1 MQSSTILLSCVK
13 KIYIEK
19 REFKNVVKD
28 FKTGNVPES
37 WVLYRARSSKVGNL
51 WRNNPGVMA
60 AGIVPSVNLGQGKVL
75 DSNPVVCR

>member
-1 MQSSTILLSCVK
+1 MQSSNILLPCGR

-37 WVLYRARSSKVGNL
+37 WVL
-51 WRNNPGVMA
+51 
-60 AGIVPSVNLGQGKVL
+60 
-75 DSNPVVCR
+75 

>member
-37 WVLYRARSSKVGNL
+37 WVLYRARSSKEF
-51 WRNNPGVMA
+51 
-60 AGIVPSVNLGQGKVL
+60 
-75 DSNPVVCR
+75 